1 MKMANHHPT
10 FALDCSVKSITIAI
24 IKDGQILSSYND
36 IPQTSQ
42 SEELMKI
49 IDNVLKEAKLQ
60 FTDIK
65 QVLFCNGPGS
75 FTSLR
80 VDWPQLRGCF
90 GKQELIFIPHHL
102 CCFAVFRSKNKGM
115 KKEFHSYVWVGR
127 RWQQGFLKREKL
139 RIFKKVFM
147 PMSPLKNIFMIKK
160 ISQIQMRFSKSSNL
174 NLINMSISMKPK
186 SIIL

>member
-80 VDWPQLRGCF
+80 VGLATVKGLFWEAGVDFYTTSSLLFRCF
-90 GKQELIFIPHHL
+90 SIEEQRDEKRISLI
-102 CCFAVFRSKNKGM
+102 RMGW
-115 KKEFHSYVWVGR
+115 E
-127 RWQQGFLKREKL
+127 
-139 RIFKKVFM
+139 
-147 PMSPLKNIFMIKK
+147 
-160 ISQIQMRFSKSSNL
+160 
-174 NLINMSISMKPK
+174 
-186 SIIL
+186 